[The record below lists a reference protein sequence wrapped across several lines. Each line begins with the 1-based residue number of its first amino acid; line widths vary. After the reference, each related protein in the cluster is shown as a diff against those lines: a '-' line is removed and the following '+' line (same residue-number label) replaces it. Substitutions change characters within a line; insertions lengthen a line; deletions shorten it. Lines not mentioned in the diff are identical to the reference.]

1 MVIAGDVRDKV
12 VIADEEGAEDGSVFR
27 LLNSKI
33 FLIVL
38 QATGTRI

>member
-1 MVIAGDVRDKV
+1 MVIAGDMRDKV
-12 VIADEEGAEDGSVFR
+12 VIANEEGAEDGSIFH

-38 QATGTRI
+38 QATGMRL